1 MGVKR
6 WEPKEELSR
15 QEEFLMKRL
24 VRTRKLFG
32 FLRAHRRALFDGE
45 FQAELETMYRD
56 TGAGK
61 DPLPP
66 ALLAMALVLQ
76 SYHGMSDAEAVEM
89 TVVDLRWQMVLGCL
103 GASEPR
109 SRRARS
115 ATFAHD

>member
-6 WEPKEELSR
+6 WEPKEELSGR
-15 QEEFLMKRL
+15 EEFLMKRL

-32 FLRAHRRALFDGE
+32 FLRAHRRALFDSE

-66 ALLAMALVLQ
+66 AIAYESSSPV
-76 SYHGMSDAEAVEM
+76 
-89 TVVDLRWQMVLGCL
+89 
-103 GASEPR
+103 PR
-109 SRRARS
+109 A
-115 ATFAHD
+115 AHDCVIAWRSNTASLT